1 MIDIV
6 FHKKKENL
14 IAFTVSG
21 HAEYEEGDEVI
32 YDDVICGVV
41 SNLAQVTILGV
52 TEVLKINAPYIA
64 EDGDIQLDISKL
76 SSEGIKE
83 CEVLFKTMLLGLQ
96 NLELSYGEYIKV
108 MVEEVQ

>member
-6 FHKKKENL
+6 FRNNNDNL
-14 IAFTVSG
+14 VSFSVSG

-76 SSEGIKE
+76 SSEELKE
-83 CEVLFKTMLLGLQ
+83 CQVLFKTMLLGLQ
-96 NLELSYGEYIKV
+96 NLELSYGEYINV
-108 MVEEVQ
+108 LVEEVQ